1 VNRDYQPTESV
12 AMKIISPT
20 LKVFVPM
27 KDILRA
33 QPQSDEKS
41 IRSRIAK
48 LEKKLTKTERE
59 LERLGNQIQQTN
71 YANATPIEIQ
81 QKNQ

>member
-1 VNRDYQPTESV
+1 
-12 AMKIISPT
+12 MKIISPT

-27 KDILRA
+27 KDILRS

-41 IRSRIAK
+41 LRARITK

-59 LERLGNQIQQTN
+59 LERLGNQVQQSG
-71 YANATPIEIQ
+71 YESATPIEIQ
-81 QKNQ
+81 QKNK